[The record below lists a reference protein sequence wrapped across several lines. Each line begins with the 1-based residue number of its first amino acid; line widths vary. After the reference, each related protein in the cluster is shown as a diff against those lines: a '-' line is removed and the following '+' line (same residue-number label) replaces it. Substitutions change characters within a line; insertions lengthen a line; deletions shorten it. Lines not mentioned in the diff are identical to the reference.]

1 MDHMLARSTKRTYSS
16 AKKRYMSFCHLH
28 HITRLPTSLCHY
40 VASLANEGLSHVSI
54 KCYQAAVC
62 HLHIEEDISKMT
74 KLELVLKGV
83 KVVQA
88 TKQKA
93 GTRQPITPELLLKM
107 RGVWL
112 DQAAGGD
119 GKMLWAASTLCFFRF
134 LRSGEITIPS
144 DSAFDETR
152 HLAHC
157 DITVDS
163 PQCYAYGLRHPRQ
176 IYSGLECTSS

>member
-1 MDHMLARSTKRTYSS
+1 MA
-16 AKKRYMSFCHLH
+16 
-28 HITRLPTSLCHY
+28 
-40 VASLANEGLSHVSI
+40 
-54 KCYQAAVC
+54 
-62 HLHIEEDISKMT
+62 

-83 KVVQA
+83 KVVQV

-134 LRSGEITIPS
+134 LRSGEITVPS

-163 PQCYAYGLRHPRQ
+163 LNNPTMLRIRIKASKTDPFRVGVHIFVER
-176 IYSGLECTSS
+176 SGCPLCPVTAVLDYLVARGARRGPLFQFQDGKPLTRARFVEQVGGGPDQSGS